1 MMGPGVRATR
11 SEQNL
16 VHFYLCIAS
25 GSAVRIVSWREQA
38 ISNTVAPVKH
48 FLRRTTP
55 SALLRAR
62 HFALPEND
70 LPSSTKGSRV
80 ISRVELSPTQ
90 PSLRSQRDHDYYF
103 GLPP

>member
-38 ISNTVAPVKH
+38 NS
-48 FLRRTTP
+48 
-55 SALLRAR
+55 
-62 HFALPEND
+62 LPITAVD
-70 LPSSTKGSRV
+70 LQSR
-80 ISRVELSPTQ
+80 S
-90 PSLRSQRDHDYYF
+90 
-103 GLPP
+103 